1 MFPVQSQG
9 AVDIIAPTQ
18 ALTVENA
25 GQFVETVQRR
35 LSEGQPKVVLDMS
48 AVPLLDSAGLESLL
62 DVRGCLQEKGGA
74 IKLASLSALCKDIL
88 RVTGIDGQFDAYRDV
103 KSAVGSFVR

>member
-9 AVDIIAPTQ
+9 AVDVIAPTP
-18 ALTVENA
+18 ALTAENT
-25 GQFVETVQRR
+25 GPFLETVQSQ

-48 AVPLLDSAGLESLL
+48 AVQLMDSTGLESLL
-62 DVRGCLQEKGGA
+62 DARQYLQEKGGA
-74 IKLASLSALCKDIL
+74 LKLASLSSLCEEIL
-88 RVTGIDGQFDAYRDV
+88 RITGIACQFDTYRDV

>member
-9 AVDIIAPTQ
+9 AVNVVAPTP
-18 ALTVENA
+18 ALTSENT
-25 GQFVETVQRR
+25 GLFIETIQRQ

-48 AVPLLDSAGLESLL
+48 AVQLMDSAGLESLL
-62 DVRGCLQEKGGA
+62 EVRQSVEEKGGA
-74 IKLASLSALCKDIL
+74 IKLASLSSLCKDIL
-88 RVTGIDGQFDAYRDV
+88 RVTGIDGQFDTYRDV